1 MLGFDG
7 DTTTCLNFPGRAV
20 FYRSMNFTFP
30 DAILRRSLSFILLSA
45 CIGMGLVEH
54 ASGREY
60 LVYYGTYTGAK
71 SKGIYVSRFDADTG
85 KLAAAQLAAEI
96 PSPSFLA
103 VHPGNRFLYAVNE
116 VSKYDGK
123 AAGSVSAFSI
133 DATSGK
139 LALLNTQSS
148 GGPGPCH
155 LVVDKAGRHV
165 LVANYGGGSVGV
177 LPITKSGS
185 LEAASAFV
193 QHAGSSVNKSRQEA
207 PHAHGI
213 YLDGRNRFAYV
224 PDLGLDQVLIYR
236 FDTRKG
242 TLTPNV
248 PPFGALPDGSGPRH
262 FALHPGGEFAYVI
275 NEMVCT
281 VTAFRCDSKTGA
293 LTPAETLSTL
303 PPGEVVKGGYSTA
316 ELFIH
321 PSGRF
326 LYGSNR
332 GHDTIV
338 VYSIDKKSGKLS
350 YVENV
355 PTQGKV
361 PRSFGIDPTGRW
373 LLAANQTSD
382 TVVVFQIDSAT
393 GRLSATGQSIEV
405 GAPVSVSFVP
415 VK

>member
-1 MLGFDG
+1 M
-7 DTTTCLNFPGRAV
+7 GRAV

-30 DAILRRSLSFILLSA
+30 ASILRRSLSLILLSA
-45 CIGMGLVEH
+45 CVCAGWVES
-54 ASGREY
+54 ATGREY
-60 LVYYGTYTGAK
+60 LVYFGTYTGAK

-85 KLAAAQLAAEI
+85 KLAPAQLAAET

-103 VHPGNRFLYAVNE
+103 VHPRNRFLYAVNE

-133 DATSGK
+133 DAASGK
-139 LALLNTQSS
+139 LELLNAQSS

-165 LVANYGGGSVGV
+165 LVANYGGGSVEV
-177 LPITKSGS
+177 LPITKGGS
-185 LEAASAFV
+185 LEPASSFV
-193 QHAGSSVNKSRQEA
+193 QHAGSSVNQSRQKA

-236 FDTRKG
+236 FDPRKG
-242 TLTPNV
+242 TLTANV
-248 PPFGALPDGSGPRH
+248 PPFGAVKAGSGPRH
-262 FALHPGGEFAYVI
+262 FALHPSGEFAYVI
-275 NEMVCT
+275 NETVCT

-293 LTPAETLSTL
+293 LAPAETISTL
-303 PPGEVVKGGYSTA
+303 PPGETVKGGYSTA

-321 PSGRF
+321 PSGKF

-332 GHDTIV
+332 GHDSIA
-338 VYSIDKKSGKLS
+338 VYSIDQKSGKLS
-350 YVENV
+350 YLENV
-355 PTQGKV
+355 STKGKT
-361 PRSFGIDPTGRW
+361 PRSFGVDPTGRW
-373 LLAANQTSD
+373 LLAANQSSD
-382 TVVVFQIDSAT
+382 NVFVFRIDLVT

-415 VK
+415 AK

>member
-1 MLGFDG
+1 MLSFDG
-7 DTTTCLNFPGRAV
+7 DMTTCLNFPGRAV

-275 NEMVCT
+275 NERLTEMVEHMGILT
-281 VTAFRCDSKTGA
+281 QAQGGFRQNKSTDINACKLYG
-293 LTPAETLSTL
+293 LTKEAQRR
-303 PPGEVVKGGYSTA
+303 KQ
-316 ELFIH
+316 
-321 PSGRF
+321 RF
-326 LYGSNR
+326 LRADIDFKSAFNSMSQASLWAILEVYNILSSLHSSFPSSSMR
-332 GHDTIV
+332 SHDI
-338 VYSIDKKSGKLS
+338 
-350 YVENV
+350 
-355 PTQGKV
+355 
-361 PRSFGIDPTGRW
+361 
-373 LLAANQTSD
+373 
-382 TVVVFQIDSAT
+382 
-393 GRLSATGQSIEV
+393 
-405 GAPVSVSFVP
+405 
-415 VK
+415 